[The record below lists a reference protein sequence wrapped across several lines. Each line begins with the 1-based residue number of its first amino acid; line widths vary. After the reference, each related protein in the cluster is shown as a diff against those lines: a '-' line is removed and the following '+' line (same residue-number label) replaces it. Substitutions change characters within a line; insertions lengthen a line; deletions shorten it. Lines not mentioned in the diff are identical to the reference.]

1 MSKKVKE
8 RTFEEAVAWLREN
21 GFEVMEVP
29 SNPNRVFV
37 KKHGCSA
44 AIERSD
50 SDGVKLF
57 AKPGYLIGGEITRL
71 VDKGFQKF
79 LKTSKTEVPATA
91 DHLKAIHQ
99 FSEELKEA
107 TGLPS
112 LYNESIGTVSDSYQ
126 YDRVKDRDE
135 PEAARPTRPWQKKAA
150 EKKHSA

>member
-44 AIERSD
+44 AIERSE

-57 AKPGYLIGGEITRL
+57 AFPGALRPRGSFRQETCLNL
-71 VDKGFQKF
+71 VVLQ
-79 LKTSKTEVPATA
+79 
-91 DHLKAIHQ
+91 
-99 FSEELKEA
+99 
-107 TGLPS
+107 
-112 LYNESIGTVSDSYQ
+112 
-126 YDRVKDRDE
+126 
-135 PEAARPTRPWQKKAA
+135 ARIC
-150 EKKHSA
+150 S